1 MRNWMIIILAG
12 GALVGLIWVQYDLL
26 KVGILLEKGRL
37 DRTMKGVMEDIKERI
52 DTSAILRK
60 QISLKHRGEEKVL
73 AGLEEEVQETLRDT
87 IEDIVWEELRARKL
101 IVEFEFALIDGFTL
115 STIVEKGSISL
126 EDEAPYKL
134 LGGKQLISDCRCLP
148 YMHVWVVDWFAF
160 LLQRLARVIIP
171 SLLFMLVLIA
181 CMAWLFRMLK
191 QQKKLDRVKNDF
203 INNLTHELKTPV
215 FSISL
220 LLKLVRKGI
229 ADGNKKKIEEYL
241 QLIEKENKQ
250 LKGHIDMVLELASL
264 ESGKF
269 NLELRPAKIH
279 ALLQEVLSQFQP
291 KLEDKKGRLRIASE
305 SIVTDLHID
314 QSHFQNMLNNLL
326 ENALKYN
333 DKIPI
338 IEINTRVEEQ
348 RYFIEVKD
356 NGIGISTDDQKQ
368 IFDKFYRVST
378 GDLHR
383 VKGFG
388 LGLNY
393 VKQVVEAHK
402 GQITVKSKIGE
413 GSTFTIELPI
423 Y

>member
-1 MRNWMIIILAG
+1 MIIILAG

-291 KLEDKKGRLRIASE
+291 KLEDKKGRLRRASE

>member
-1 MRNWMIIILAG
+1 MIIILAG
-12 GALVGLIWVQYDLL
+12 GALAGLIWVQYDLL

-37 DRTMKGVMEDIKERI
+37 DRTMKGVMDDIKERI

-60 QISLKHRGEEKVL
+60 QISLKHQGEEKAL
-73 AGLEEEVQETLRDT
+73 ARLEEEVQETLRDT
-87 IEDIVWEELRARKL
+87 MEDIVWEELRERKL

-115 STIVEKGSISL
+115 GTIVEKGDISL
-126 EDEAPYKL
+126 ENEAPYKL
-134 LGGKQLISDCRCLP
+134 LGGDQLISECRCLP
-148 YMHVWVVDWFAF
+148 YMHIRVVDWFEF

-191 QQKKLDRVKNDF
+191 QQRKLDRVKNDF

-220 LLKLVRKGI
+220 LLKLVRKSI
-229 ADGNKKKIEEYL
+229 SDGKKEKTEEYL

-269 NLELRPAKIH
+269 NLELRPTKVH
-279 ALLQEVLSQFQP
+279 ALLQEILSQFQP
-291 KLEDKKGRLRIASE
+291 KLEDKNGMLQETIE
-305 SIVTDLHID
+305 PITNDLHID
-314 QSHFQNMLNNLL
+314 KSHFQNMLNNLL

-333 DKIPI
+333 DKTPI
-338 IEINTRVEEQ
+338 IEINTRLEEQ
-348 RYFIEVKD
+348 KYCIEIKD
-356 NGIGISTDDQKQ
+356 NGIGISADDQKQ

-378 GDLHR
+378 GDLHQ

-402 GQITVKSKIGE
+402 GQITVRSKIGE

-423 Y
+423 T